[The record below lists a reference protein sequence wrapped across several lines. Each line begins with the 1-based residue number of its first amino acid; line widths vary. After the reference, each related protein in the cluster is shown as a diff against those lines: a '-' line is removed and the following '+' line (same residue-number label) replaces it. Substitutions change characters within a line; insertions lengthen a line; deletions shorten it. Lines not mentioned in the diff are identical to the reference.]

1 MDPPRQATLLIVR
14 LALLAVACAIGPL
27 QGLEAQ
33 SSRLRLALSGD
44 SATAVTVTA
53 AAALTDDRFI
63 GAMQSGFPLYVEY
76 RVELRQ
82 PRSLWDRT
90 VARTAWERVVLYD
103 PVRARYVL
111 EDPDG
116 TEIVGSRAALER
128 RLAGP
133 WLVRLEPTE
142 AGRFYYKALV
152 RARTL
157 SDADVDEVFAWLKG
171 EDVEAVETA
180 RPGFLTRVA
189 RRLLVEVAPLPSLSL
204 EARSATFVVP

>member
-1 MDPPRQATLLIVR
+1 MR
-14 LALLAVACAIGPL
+14 LALLAVACAIGL
-27 QGLEAQ
+27 SHGLEAQ
-33 SSRLRLALSGD
+33 ASSGLLLALSGD
-44 SATAVTVTA
+44 SPPAVTVTA
-53 AAALTDDRFI
+53 AGVLTDDRFI
-63 GAMQSGFPLYVEY
+63 GAMESGFPLYVEF

-116 TEIVGSRAALER
+116 TEIVADRTALER

-133 WLVRLEPTE
+133 WTIRLAPDGD
-142 AGRFYYKALV
+142 GRFYYRAVV

-157 SDADVDEVFAWLKG
+157 SDADVDEVFTWLKG
-171 EDVEAVETA
+171 EDVDAVRVR
-180 RPGFLTRVA
+180 RPGFLTRAA
-189 RRLLVEVAPLPSLSL
+189 RRLLVEVAPLPSMELR
-204 EARSATFVVP
+204 ARSAAFSMP

>member
-1 MDPPRQATLLIVR
+1 MR
-14 LALLAVACAIGPL
+14 LALLAVACAIGLPP
-27 QGLEAQ
+27 GLEAQ
-33 SSRLRLALSGD
+33 ASSGLVLVLSGD
-44 SATAVTVTA
+44 SPPAVTVTA
-53 AAALTDDRFI
+53 ADVLTDDRFI
-63 GAMQSGFPLYVEY
+63 GAMESGFPLYVEF

-103 PVRARYVL
+103 PVRTRYVL

-116 TEIVGSRAALER
+116 TEIVADRAALER

-133 WLVRLEPTE
+133 WPVRLPPDDD
-142 AGRFYYKALV
+142 GRFYYRAFV

-171 EDVEAVETA
+171 EDVETVETR
-180 RPGFLTRVA
+180 RPGFLTRAA
-189 RRLLVEVAPLPSLSL
+189 RRLLVEVAPLPSLEL
-204 EARSATFVVP
+204 QARSETFSVP

>member
-1 MDPPRQATLLIVR
+1 M
-14 LALLAVACAIGPL
+14 GFSH
-27 QGLEAQ
+27 GLEGQ
-33 SSRLRLALSGD
+33 SAPGLHLTLSGD
-44 SATAVTVTA
+44 STPAVVVTAVDV
-53 AAALTDDRFI
+53 LTDDRFI
-63 GAMQSGFPLYVEY
+63 GAMESGFPLYVEF

-90 VARTAWERVVLYD
+90 VARAVWERVVLYD

-116 TEIVGSRAALER
+116 TEIVADRAALER

-133 WLVRLEPTE
+133 WRVLL
-142 AGRFYYKALV
+142 ASDDHGRFYYRAVV

-157 SDADVDEVFAWLKG
+157 SDQDVDEVFAWLKG
-171 EDVEAVETA
+171 EDVETVETR

-189 RRLLVEVAPLPSLSL
+189 RRLLVEVAPLPSLEL
-204 EARSATFVVP
+204 QARSATFAIP